1 MKKKT
6 WIIIAITVVA
16 IIVAGVVAF
25 FTYDAMQEVKLRQ
38 EAAKIGKLD
47 ITEENIDM
55 KIKTTGKYAVIEQ
68 TMKDYMNE
76 YSIKCKEVIGMMKD
90 EKLAKIL
97 TAENYKNDGPEF
109 TNSREYIATSK
120 EQFNEKIN
128 TLIDMTSEEK
138 MKEAIE
144 GKNLEAEDI
153 ELYYELMLGEEKTLD
168 LEETV
173 ETLQES
179 AKSIN
184 NIYDVQEKVL
194 NLLTTNKGKW
204 EVNDDGEIEFS
215 TQSLVDQYNNLI
227 SSL

>member
-16 IIVAGVVAF
+16 IIVAGVVTF
-25 FTYDAMQEVKLRQ
+25 FTYDAMQEVILRQ

-47 ITEENIDM
+47 ITEENIDT

-144 GKNLEAEDI
+144 GKKLEAEDI

>member
-16 IIVAGVVAF
+16 IIVAGVVTF
-25 FTYDAMQEVKLRQ
+25 FTYDAMQEVILRQ

-47 ITEENIDM
+47 ITEENIDT

-97 TAENYKNDGPEF
+97 TAENYKKDGPEF

-120 EQFNEKIN
+120 EQFNGKIN

-144 GKNLEAEDI
+144 GKKLEAEDI